1 MGQRVSLC
9 WMLCWMQAS
18 VNMMMVA
25 GIAGAFWGARAMPSS
40 SASATGSIRAHSA
53 GTAGLV
59 RQWGGAH
66 RPLRAQRTQRS
77 TAVRRG
83 AGRGRAATAK
93 AAAAEEESE
102 AAVSLEVGTG
112 DKVARTSLPSL
123 SGQPRV
129 CAEGVC

>member
-59 RQWGGAH
+59 RQWGADL
-66 RPLRAQRTQRS
+66 RRERAVVLRALLE
-77 TAVRRG
+77 RR
-83 AGRGRAATAK
+83 
-93 AAAAEEESE
+93 
-102 AAVSLEVGTG
+102 VSLDVELLRGG
-112 DKVARTSLPSL
+112 EARVFGLLRRCKICES
-123 SGQPRV
+123 
-129 CAEGVC
+129 